1 MLLESSNDTKLIK
14 MTGEYMAFDKKLLD
28 IIACPSC
35 KGSLILGT
43 LPNQQEKELICKFD
57 RLAYAIKE
65 NIPVLLENEA
75 RELSSE
81 EIAELKSSV

>member
-1 MLLESSNDTKLIK
+1 
-14 MTGEYMAFDKKLLD
+14 MAFDKKLLD

-35 KGSLILGT
+35 KGSLVLGIL
-43 LPNQQEKELICKFD
+43 PDQKEKELVCKFD

-75 RELSSE
+75 RELTSE
-81 EIAELKSSV
+81 ELAELK